1 MKSGFWD
8 QYQKTQSKM
17 SVINTRISV
26 IILNINAL
34 NNPIR
39 RQRFFRLEFFKSNLD
54 ERLKGWGEDTDYQNS
69 LNSIKKNN
77 VHTNK

>member
-1 MKSGFWD
+1 
-8 QYQKTQSKM
+8 M

-39 RQRFFRLEFFKSNLD
+39 RFFRLGFLKSNLD

-69 LNSIKKNN
+69 QQRQKE
-77 VHTNK
+77 

>member
-1 MKSGFWD
+1 
-8 QYQKTQSKM
+8 M

-39 RQRFFRLEFFKSNLD
+39 RFFRLEFLKSNLD

-69 LNSIKKNN
+69 QQHQKE
-77 VHTNK
+77 